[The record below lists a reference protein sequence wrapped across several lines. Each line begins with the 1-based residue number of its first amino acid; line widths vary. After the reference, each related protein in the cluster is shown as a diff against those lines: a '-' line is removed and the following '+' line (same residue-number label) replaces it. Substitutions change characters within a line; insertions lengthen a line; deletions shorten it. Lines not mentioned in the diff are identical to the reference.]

1 MKQVAREA
9 DESGRRSHEI
19 NKKKQERLFDKNSRN
34 DVTMKSDKDYS
45 VTALITSTG
54 SNFTYCI

>member
-1 MKQVAREA
+1 MIPPIDVQLAREA

-34 DVTMKSDKDYS
+34 DVTMKSDKGLQCDSADYQHRK
-45 VTALITSTG
+45 
-54 SNFTYCI
+54 